1 MARVIS
7 SGLLNYRFT
16 DKGIEVLLGKV
27 GGPIWACKE
36 RSWGIPKGCQEEGE
50 ALFETAKREFK
61 EETSLE
67 IPDGVDFMNLESIK
81 INKKTVYAWAY
92 EYDYGNDVKFVSNK
106 CIIEYPKGSGNQIE
120 INEIDEGKYFPID
133 DALNIVILYQ
143 MVFLERLR
151 WGIK

>member
-27 GGPIWACKE
+27 GGPYWSIKE
-36 RSWGIPKGCQEEGE
+36 RSWGLPKGCQEEGE
-50 ALFETAKREFK
+50 TLFDTAVREFK

-67 IPDGVDFMNLESIK
+67 IPEDVEFFDLGLIR

-92 EYDYGNDVKFVSNK
+92 EYDYGDDVKFISNK
-106 CIIEYPKGSGNQIE
+106 CFVEYPKGSGIQLE
-120 INEIDEGKYFPID
+120 INEIDEGKYFFID
-133 DALNIVILYQ
+133 EAMDIVILYQ